1 MSQTKTIEQ
10 LNQQLAAANAALDE
24 ALAGGADT
32 TAVRYTIGQL
42 EAEIAATARRQ
53 REEQAGA
60 ERAEQAAI
68 DEAAAKLAAK
78 THATVNAAVDV
89 SSLAEL
95 TGEPLPAVA
104 QDPAIEAAAREVAR
118 CRATLSAAETTWKP
132 IADQAERLAGRM
144 NEKRVAIEA
153 IKARR
158 LAGEEKPSDAPEMA
172 LLQAD
177 IDALQLLV
185 DDARLKAQSADS
197 RQQARAALA
206 TAEQQLE
213 QARRQAEYRT
223 ALARVELAQEV
234 FLDAFG
240 VMVRAGRATGQSSPW
255 AAYKASPNLVRAVTG
270 QLVAGASNPF
280 FN

>member
-10 LNQQLAAANAALDE
+10 LNDQLVAANAALDE
-24 ALAGGADT
+24 ALANGSDT
-32 TAVRYTIGQL
+32 TAPRYQIGL
-42 EAEIAATARRQ
+42 IEAEIAAAVRRQ
-53 REEQAGA
+53 REEQADA
-60 ERAEQAAI
+60 EHARSAAI
-68 DEAAAKLAAK
+68 SEAAAELAAQ
-78 THATVNAAVDV
+78 THSATVAAVDV
-89 SSLAEL
+89 PGLADL
-95 TGEPLPAVA
+95 AGAPLQAVK

-118 CRATLSAAETTWKP
+118 CRAALKAAETALKP
-132 IADQAERLAGRM
+132 IADQAERLAGRL
-144 NEKRVAIEA
+144 NEKRAAIEV

-158 LAGEEKPSDAPEMA
+158 LAGEEKPSDAAEMA

-213 QARRQAEYRT
+213 QARRQVEYRA

-240 VMVRAGRATGQSSPW
+240 VMVRAGRAAGQSSPW

>member
-1 MSQTKTIEQ
+1 MSQPNTIEQ
-10 LNQQLAAANAALDE
+10 LNEQLAAANTALEE
-24 ALAGGADT
+24 ALENGGDST
-32 TAVRYTIGQL
+32 VPRYQIGL
-42 EAEIAATARRQ
+42 IEAEIAAAVRRQ
-53 REEQAGA
+53 REEKAEA
-60 ERAEQAAI
+60 ERVERAAI
-68 DEAAAKLAAK
+68 AEAAAEVATQ
-78 THATVNAAVDV
+78 THDAAVV
-89 SSLAEL
+89 AVEVPGLAEL
-95 TGEPLPAVA
+95 AGSPLPAVT

-118 CRATLSAAETTWKP
+118 CRATLSAAETTLKP
-132 IADQAERLAGRM
+132 IADQAERLAGRL
-144 NEKRVAIEA
+144 NEKRAAIEA

-158 LAGEEKPSDAPEMA
+158 LAGEERPSDAAEMA

-197 RQQARAALA
+197 RQQARAALD

-213 QARRQAEYRT
+213 QARRQAEYRA

-240 VMVRAGRATGQSSPW
+240 VMVRAGRAAGQSSPW

-270 QLVAGASNPF
+270 QIVAGASNPF

>member
-1 MSQTKTIEQ
+1 MSQPNTIEQ
-10 LNQQLAAANAALDE
+10 LNEQLATANAALEE
-24 ALAGGADT
+24 ALENGGDS
-32 TAVRYTIGQL
+32 TAPRYQIGL
-42 EAEIAATARRQ
+42 IEAEIAATVRRR
-53 REEQAGA
+53 REEKAEA
-60 ERAEQAAI
+60 ERVERAAIAQAAA
-68 DEAAAKLAAK
+68 EVATQ
-78 THATVNAAVDV
+78 THDAAVV
-89 SSLAEL
+89 AIEVPRLAEL
-95 TGEPLPAVA
+95 AGTPLPAVT

-118 CRATLSAAETTWKP
+118 CRATLSAAETTLKP
-132 IADQAERLAGRM
+132 IADQAERLNGRL
-144 NEKRVAIEA
+144 NEKCAAIEA

-158 LAGEEKPSDAPEMA
+158 LAGEEKPSDAAEMA

-185 DDARLKAQSADS
+185 DDARMKAQSADS

-213 QARRQAEYRT
+213 QARRQVEYRA

-240 VMVRAGRATGQSSPW
+240 VMVRAGRAAGQSSPW
-255 AAYKASPNLVRAVTG
+255 AAYKASQNLVRAVTG
-270 QLVAGASNPF
+270 QIVAGASNPF

>member
-1 MSQTKTIEQ
+1 MSQTNTIEQ
-10 LNQQLAAANAALDE
+10 LNEQLATANAALEE
-24 ALAGGADT
+24 ALKNGGDS
-32 TAVRYTIGQL
+32 TAPRYQIGL
-42 EAEIAATARRQ
+42 IEAEIAAAVRRR
-53 REEQAGA
+53 REEKAEA
-60 ERAEQAAI
+60 ERVERAAIAQAAA
-68 DEAAAKLAAK
+68 EVATQ
-78 THATVNAAVDV
+78 THDAAVV
-89 SSLAEL
+89 AIEVPRLAEL
-95 TGEPLPAVA
+95 AGTPLPAVT

-118 CRATLSAAETTWKP
+118 CRAAMSAAETALKP
-132 IADQAERLAGRM
+132 IADQAQLLTGRL
-144 NEKRVAIEA
+144 NEKRASMEA

-158 LAGEEKPSDAPEMA
+158 LSGDEQPTDAAEMA
-172 LLQAD
+172 LLLAD

-185 DDARLKAQSADS
+185 DDARMKAQSADS

-213 QARRQAEYRT
+213 QARRQVEYRA

-240 VMVRAGRATGQSSPW
+240 VMVRAGRAAGQSSPW

-270 QLVAGASNPF
+270 QIVAGASNPF